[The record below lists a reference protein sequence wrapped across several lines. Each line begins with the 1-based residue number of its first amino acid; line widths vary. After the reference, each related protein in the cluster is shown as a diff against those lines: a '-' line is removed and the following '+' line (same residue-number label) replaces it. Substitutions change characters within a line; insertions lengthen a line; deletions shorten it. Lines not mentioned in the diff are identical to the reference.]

1 MMTILKTLRT
11 ARMTNDDEDDD
22 EEADDE
28 QARAALS
35 T

>member
-1 MMTILKTLRT
+1 MTAMMTILKTLRT

-28 QARAALS
+28 
-35 T
+35 